1 MGMHTPSGSA
11 PAQQHTAHQAPFK
24 RVAPLLGAALLIGPG
39 GGFALATVL
48 TLTSMLGL
56 VIGPWWE
63 VLAQVH
69 GHLQLYGWAGLF
81 VIGVALHFVPRLRG
95 NPLARPRLVPWL
107 LGALV
112 AGLLL
117 RAFCQPFATLSH
129 AISWRVG
136 LIASGVLE
144 GVALLGIASLIALTL
159 KNGPKLALRPAFRG
173 VFPLIAGAFSALALA
188 SLVNLVNMFLAQ
200 ANAGMVVSASDAL
213 NVALGLF
220 GFLVP
225 MALAMSAQ
233 ALPMYAGL
241 DAFPRKALWPLAGV
255 YFIGLLGYCLG
266 TLGLMQPRSLAGSM
280 GGIGMVLE
288 GGVILTFIS
297 VFLNLMRKR
306 GRLPK
311 QVAALAPQP
320 HTLAHSYRTK
330 VAKERSTF
338 GPFVALIASA
348 YLWAILAGLFLVVDG
363 MTLLI
368 GDTPPFP
375 LDAIRHSLAL
385 GFIALLICGIAP
397 RMITGFS
404 GGHIVSPRLVTATL
418 WLGNAAALLRIG
430 AILAVSPLRLV
441 SVADISLDT
450 LVFGLSGPTGLALAM
465 CLTINLWPALRSP
478 HPSGGGPQGDTGQDS
493 GRHTLPHL
501 RYDSEDIS
509 RRTLIPVF
517 RKEENEPW
525 LRRKRLF

>member
-1 MGMHTPSGSA
+1 MHRHSDSTPT
-11 PAQQHTAHQAPFK
+11 PQNTAHQVPFK
-24 RVAPLLGAALLIGPG
+24 QVAPLLGAALLIGPG

-48 TLTSMLGL
+48 TLTPMLGL
-56 VIGPWWE
+56 VTGPWWE
-63 VLAQVH
+63 ALAQAH

-81 VIGVALHFVPRLRG
+81 VMGVALHFVPRLRG

-107 LGALV
+107 LSVLV

-117 RAFCQPFATLSH
+117 RAFCQPFATLSN

-159 KNGPKLALRPAFRG
+159 KNGPKLTLRPAFRG
-173 VFPLIAGAFSALALA
+173 VFPLIASAFSALALA
-188 SLVNLVNMFLAQ
+188 GLVNLVNVFLAQ
-200 ANAGMVVSASDAL
+200 ANAGIVVSASDAL

-233 ALPMYAGL
+233 SLPMYAGL
-241 DAFPRKALWPLAGV
+241 DAFPRKALWPLTGA
-255 YFIGLLGYCLG
+255 YFIGFLGYCLG
-266 TLGLMQPRSLAGSM
+266 TLGLMQPHSLAGSI
-280 GGIGMVLE
+280 GGMGMVLE
-288 GGVILTFIS
+288 GGVILMFIS
-297 VFLNLMRKR
+297 VFLNLMCKR
-306 GRLPK
+306 GHLPK
-311 QVAALAPQP
+311 QVAALAPHP
-320 HTLAHSYRTK
+320 HTLARSYRIK

-348 YLWAILAGLFLVVDG
+348 YLWAILASLFLVVDG

-368 GDTPPFP
+368 GDTPPFA

-397 RMITGFS
+397 RLITGFS

-430 AILAVSPLRLV
+430 AILAVSPLSSV
-441 SVADISLDT
+441 SVIGVSLHA
-450 LVFGLSGPTGLALAM
+450 LVFGLSGPTGLALAV
-465 CLTINLWPALRSP
+465 CLTINLWPALRP
-478 HPSGGGPQGDTGQDS
+478 PRPSGGGPREDSRTEQRQTHPSTPEVQLRGDHSQNAHPS
-493 GRHTLPHL
+493 V
-501 RYDSEDIS
+501 SEGG
-509 RRTLIPVF
+509 
-517 RKEENEPW
+517 K
-525 LRRKRLF
+525 